1 MLNNKKLWQALILLA
16 FVIIACS
23 FITRTMTSSKTLYE
37 YAQEN
42 PKLAY
47 GTETVEEVT
56 SEMDTETLEP
66 VSETESIM
74 DETESME
81 EATAQNVSEESSTS
95 TVEPTSETSEPHPD
109 RFTYAEGFFS
119 EPITPA
125 VEERITGISY
135 PADGSAEVSLDELAY
150 LNVKYNDFEGGVQT
164 GELICNQYIALD
176 LLEIFEELYRSGY
189 QFEEISLID
198 KYDGDD
204 TLSMEHNNTSCFNY
218 RIVDGTDHLSK
229 HAYGLAIDINPFY
242 NPYVV
247 YNKDGTGE
255 TYISPQG
262 SEAYADRSIDFPYKI
277 DENDLCYKLFIEHGF
292 TWGGNWNSSK
302 DYQHFQKVK

>member
-1 MLNNKKLWQALILLA
+1 MLNNKKIWQTLVVIA
-16 FVIIACS
+16 FIIIGCTFLS
-23 FITRTMTSSKTLYE
+23 RTLTSSKTLYE

-42 PKLAY
+42 PELAY
-47 GTETVEEVT
+47 G
-56 SEMDTETLEP
+56 
-66 VSETESIM
+66 ETEE
-74 DETESME
+74 ETTELGNE
-81 EATAQNVSEESSTS
+81 TGTDGTTS
-95 TVEPTSETSEPHPD
+95 TVEEMTKEDSTKEFSSDESPTDESTTEETEAHPD
-109 RFTYAEGFFS
+109 RFTYAEGFFY

-125 VEERITGISY
+125 IEERIVGISY
-135 PADGSAEVSLDELAY
+135 PVEGSSEITLNELAY
-150 LNVKYNDFEGGVQT
+150 LNVLYNDFEGGVQT

-176 LLEIFEELYRSGY
+176 LLEIFEELYHSGY

-198 KYDGDD
+198 EYGGDD
-204 TLSMEHNNTSCFNY
+204 TLSMENNNTSCFNY

-247 YNKDGTGE
+247 YNKDGSGE
-255 TYISPQG
+255 TYISPKG
-262 SEAYADRSIDFPYKI
+262 SETYADRSKDFPYKI

>member
-1 MLNNKKLWQALILLA
+1 MLNNKKIWQALLLLA

-37 YAQEN
+37 YALEHPEQ
-42 PKLAY
+42 AY
-47 GTETVEEVT
+47 GTETKEEVT
-56 SEMDTETLEP
+56 PEADTETLESA
-66 VSETESIM
+66 SEEESIM
-74 DETESME
+74 NESDTIDKSVVTET
-81 EATAQNVSEESSTS
+81 ATDAKK
-95 TVEPTSETSEPHPD
+95 PHPN
-109 RFTYAEGFFS
+109 RFTYAEGFFY

-125 VEERITGISY
+125 IEERIVGISY
-135 PADGSAEVSLDELAY
+135 PTDDNVEISLDELAY
-150 LNVKYNDFEGGVQT
+150 LNVKYNDFEGGIQT

-189 QFEEISLID
+189 QFESIELID
-198 KYDGDD
+198 EYGGDD

-247 YNKDGTGE
+247 YNKNGTGE
-255 TYISPQG
+255 TYISPKG

-292 TWGGNWNSSK
+292 TWGGNWNSGK

>member
-1 MLNNKKLWQALILLA
+1 MLNNKKIWQTLAIIA
-16 FVIIACS
+16 FVIIGCAFLS
-23 FITRTMTSSKTLYE
+23 QTLTSSKTLYE

-42 PKLAY
+42 QELAY
-47 GTETVEEVT
+47 GE
-56 SEMDTETLEP
+56 
-66 VSETESIM
+66 
-74 DETESME
+74 ME
-81 EATAQNVSEESSTS
+81 EETTENIIA
-95 TVEPTSETSEPHPD
+95 TSETADEILPTESSSEEEESYSD
-109 RFTYAEGFFS
+109 RFIYTEGFFY
-119 EPITPA
+119 EPIA
-125 VEERITGISY
+125 DEVKERIMGISY
-135 PADGSAEVSLDELAY
+135 PAEGSTEITLEELAY
-150 LNVKYNDFEGGVQT
+150 LNVLYNDFEGSIQT

-176 LLEIFEELYRSGY
+176 LLEIFEELYRNGY

-198 KYDGDD
+198 KYGGDD

-247 YNKDGTGE
+247 YNKDGSGE

-262 SEAYADRSIDFPYKI
+262 SEAYADRSKDFPYKI

>member
-1 MLNNKKLWQALILLA
+1 MLNNKKIWQALILLA
-16 FVIIACS
+16 FIIVACS

-37 YAQEN
+37 YAKEH
-42 PKLAY
+42 PELTY
-47 GTETVEEVT
+47 GETE
-56 SEMDTETLEP
+56 
-66 VSETESIM
+66 SETESEIR
-74 DETESME
+74 T
-81 EATAQNVSEESSTS
+81 EESISQ
-95 TVEPTSETSEPHPD
+95 PD
-109 RFTYAEGFFS
+109 RYTYAEGFFY
-119 EPITPA
+119 EPITTA
-125 VEERITGISY
+125 IEERIVGISY
-135 PADGSAEVSLDELAY
+135 PTDGSAEISLEELAY
-150 LNVKYNDFEGGVQT
+150 LNVLYNDFEGGVQT

-189 QFEEISLID
+189 QFERIALID
-198 KYDGDD
+198 EYDGDD
-204 TLSMEHNNTSCFNY
+204 TLSMENNNTSCFNY

-255 TYISPQG
+255 TYISPKG
-262 SEAYADRSIDFPYKI
+262 SEAYADRNIAFPYKI

>member
-1 MLNNKKLWQALILLA
+1 MLNNKKLWQALLILA

-42 PKLAY
+42 PELAY
-47 GTETVEEVT
+47 GTEEETTENTTVETTEESVTTEST
-56 SEMDTETLEP
+56 SEET
-66 VSETESIM
+66 
-74 DETESME
+74 
-81 EATAQNVSEESSTS
+81 
-95 TVEPTSETSEPHPD
+95 EPHPD
-109 RFTYAEGFFS
+109 RLTYAEGFFS

-125 VEERITGISY
+125 IEERITGISY
-135 PADGSAEVSLDELAY
+135 PADGSAEITLNELAY
-150 LNVKYNDFEGGVQT
+150 LNVLYNDFEGGVQT

-242 NPYVV
+242 NPYVI

-262 SEAYADRSIDFPYKI
+262 SEVYADRSKDFPYKI

>member
-1 MLNNKKLWQALILLA
+1 MLNNKKIWQTLVIIA
-16 FVIIACS
+16 FVIIGSTFLA
-23 FITRTMTSSKTLYE
+23 RTVNSSKTLYE
-37 YAQEN
+37 YALEN
-42 PKLAY
+42 PQLAY
-47 GTETVEEVT
+47 GTEEAETTEVE
-56 SEMDTETLEP
+56 TETLTEDI
-66 VSETESIM
+66 VAETESEKIHS
-74 DETESME
+74 DDNSTQGSTEQK
-81 EATAQNVSEESSTS
+81 TA
-95 TVEPTSETSEPHPD
+95 HPD
-109 RFTYAEGFFS
+109 RYTYAEGFFS
-119 EPITPA
+119 EPIT
-125 VEERITGISY
+125 EEIKNRIVGISY
-135 PADGSAEVSLDELAY
+135 PAEGSTEITLEELVY
-150 LNVKYNDFEGGVQT
+150 LNVLYNDFEGGVQT

-218 RIVDGTDHLSK
+218 RIVDGSDHLSK

-247 YNKDGTGE
+247 YNKNGSGE
-255 TYISPQG
+255 TYISPKG
-262 SEAYADRSIDFPYKI
+262 SEAYADRSKDFPYKI
-277 DENDLCYKLFIEHGF
+277 DENDLCYKLFTEHGF

>member
-1 MLNNKKLWQALILLA
+1 MLNNKKLWQALLVLA

-23 FITRTMTSSKTLYE
+23 FITRTLTSSKTLYE

-42 PKLAY
+42 PELAY
-47 GTETVEEVT
+47 GTEKTEIDEV
-56 SEMDTETLEP
+56 
-66 VSETESIM
+66 ETESAETIATTEEDTVM
-74 DETESME
+74 DETVSNEMSE
-81 EATAQNVSEESSTS
+81 DDTSSNVENASQTDA
-95 TVEPTSETSEPHPD
+95 PHPD

-125 VEERITGISY
+125 VEERIVGISY
-135 PADGSAEVSLDELAY
+135 PADGSAEVSLEELAY
-150 LNVKYNDFEGGVQT
+150 LNVLYNDFEGGVQT

-176 LLEIFEELYRSGY
+176 LLEIFEELYCSGY

-255 TYISPQG
+255 TYISPKG
-262 SEAYADRSIDFPYKI
+262 SETYADRSIDFPYKI

>member
-1 MLNNKKLWQALILLA
+1 MLNNKKIWQTLVVIA
-16 FVIIACS
+16 FIIIGCTFLS
-23 FITRTMTSSKTLYE
+23 RTLTSSKTLYE

-42 PKLAY
+42 PELAY
-47 GTETVEEVT
+47 GETEEET
-56 SEMDTETLEP
+56 EIGSGNSE
-66 VSETESIM
+66 SETMAGEITSYS
-74 DETESME
+74 EELTTENSTE
-81 EATAQNVSEESSTS
+81 EINTEENETAQVATEESA
-95 TVEPTSETSEPHPD
+95 PHPD
-109 RFTYAEGFFS
+109 RYTFAEGFFYD
-119 EPITPA
+119 PITDE
-125 VEERITGISY
+125 VKERIVGISY
-135 PADGSAEVSLDELAY
+135 PAEGSTEITLEELAY
-150 LNVKYNDFEGGVQT
+150 LNVLYNDFEGGVQT

-247 YNKDGTGE
+247 YNKDGSGE

-262 SEAYADRSIDFPYKI
+262 SEAYADRSKDFPYKI